1 MLTKLE
7 NLKIIFLFPSVTVK
21 LDQNRKRN
29 SIRGNL
35 DKEKSNRRT
44 VILFHVSQGYVEDLG
59 IYINI
64 DWVMKTTNKT
74 KRINKM
80 IDTER
85 IIYLII
91 RNRVSICEIF
101 KVYISKKNK

>member
-1 MLTKLE
+1 M
-7 NLKIIFLFPSVTVK
+7 TVK

-44 VILFHVSQGYVEDLG
+44 VILFHASQGYVEDLG

-64 DWVMKTTNKT
+64 DWAVKTTNK
-74 KRINKM
+74 M
-80 IDTER
+80 
-85 IIYLII
+85 
-91 RNRVSICEIF
+91 
-101 KVYISKKNK
+101 

>member
-1 MLTKLE
+1 M
-7 NLKIIFLFPSVTVK
+7 TVK

-35 DKEKSNRRT
+35 DKEKSNRPT
-44 VILFHVSQGYVEDLG
+44 VILFHASQGYVEDLG

-64 DWVMKTTNKT
+64 DWALKTTNKT

-80 IDTER
+80 IDNWT
-85 IIYLII
+85 
-91 RNRVSICEIF
+91 NNIF
-101 KVYISKKNK
+101 NYT

>member
-7 NLKIIFLFPSVTVK
+7 KSENNISIPVSDRQTQPN
-21 LDQNRKRN
+21 QNSN

-35 DKEKSNRRT
+35 DKEKSNRPT